1 MLAANP
7 FSESAGNQTVAI
19 FLDAAPP
26 PDSLSQ
32 LKGQSDERLQ
42 LGQREIYVAYDSGMG
57 QSRLKIPAAAQG
69 TARNMN
75 TIAKLVA
82 MAGAM

>member
-1 MLAANP
+1 M
-7 FSESAGNQTVAI
+7 AI

-42 LGQREIYVAYDSGMG
+42 LGQREIYVAYGSGMG

>member
-1 MLAANP
+1 M
-7 FSESAGNQTVAI
+7 AI

-26 PDSLSQ
+26 PDTLSQ

-57 QSRLKIPAAAQG
+57 QSRLKIPAAAQV